1 MILGELLTTKD
12 FSKKDFFKKLI
23 VVANRLAVT
32 VQSDLTIIRS
42 PGGLVSGLESFL
54 EKSGIKDYI
63 WIGWP
68 GRYLPPS
75 TLDQLKSKFKSIKAH
90 PVSISSK
97 HFDKFYNGFCN
108 KVIWPLFHEFPS
120 YVDYKEEYWKTY
132 VAVNKAF
139 CNEVAKYVTPD
150 SVVWV
155 HDYHLLLLPSMLRNL
170 FPNLSIGFF
179 LHIPFPSPSIFMHLP
194 WRKELIEGML
204 GADLIGFH
212 IYEYTINFLRTLI
225 KMFGIDHKSGT
236 FFYQDRIV
244 RAETFPMGI
253 DFEFFNNASNKSKIR
268 ALVKRIREQFG
279 EKKVIF
285 SIDRLDYTKGIYNRL
300 LAYEKLLHRRPDLR
314 EKVVLLI
321 IIVPSRVGVEHYQ
334 RMKKSL
340 EEKISEI
347 NGTLGTIEWTPV
359 LYYSRFLNS
368 EELIAHYLASD
379 VILVTSLKD
388 GMNLIAKEFVASKK
402 DGKGVLIL
410 SEFAGSAKELGE
422 ALIVNPNSI
431 EELASAIE
439 KSLELSEEEMRE
451 RISIMQERLKRYDIL
466 KWGMDFLL
474 SLEHVIEEKLK
485 LVTKLLTPALINK
498 IKESFHKAYKRILFL
513 DYDGTLV
520 PFTNKPNLAKPDAQL
535 LSLLSIL
542 SQLSNTEVV
551 LISGRKKEDL
561 ERWFE
566 GLALNFICEHGL
578 LIKRRS
584 KDWEVTAVMPSE
596 IKNRIK
602 SIMEVYV
609 DRLPR
614 SFVEEKEFSV
624 VFHYR
629 NADPE
634 QANLRVAELVDE
646 LLGFTG
652 TLDISLILGNKIV
665 EVKPAGINKG
675 TSANLFLK
683 DNTFDFILAIGDDTT
698 DEDLF
703 LKLPE
708 EAITIKVGMGNSNA
722 KYSLKSYADVRNF
735 LGFLA
740 SYN

>member
-1 MILGELLTTKD
+1 MN
-12 FSKKDFFKKLI
+12 FSKKLI
-23 VVANRLAVT
+23 VVANRLPVT
-32 VQSDLTIIRS
+32 VHSDLTISRS
-42 PGGLVSGLESFL
+42 PGGLVSGLMTFL
-54 EKSGIKDYI
+54 EKSSIKDYI
-63 WIGWP
+63 WVGWP
-68 GRYLPPS
+68 GSYLRS
-75 TLDQLKSKFKSIKAH
+75 SAIDLLISKFKRLKTH
-90 PVSISSK
+90 PVSVSSRQ
-97 HFDKFYNGFCN
+97 FEKFYNGFCN
-108 KVIWPLFHEFPS
+108 KVLWPLFHEFLS
-120 YVDYKEEYWKTY
+120 YVDYDEEYWKIY
-132 VAVNKAF
+132 VAVNKVF
-139 CNEVAKYVTPD
+139 CNEVAKHVTPD

-155 HDYHLLLLPSMLRNL
+155 HDYHLLLLPSMLRSL
-170 FPNLSIGFF
+170 FPNLPIGFF
-179 LHIPFPSPSIFMHLP
+179 LHIPFPSPSIFMQLP
-194 WRKELIEGML
+194 WRKELMEGML

-212 IYEYTINFLRTLI
+212 TYEYTTNFLRTLI
-225 KMFGIDHKSGT
+225 RMFGIDHKSGT
-236 FFYQDRIV
+236 FFYQDRVV

-253 DFEFFNNASNKSKIR
+253 DFELFNNAFRKRKIKS
-268 ALVKRIREQFG
+268 LVKRIREQFG
-279 EKKVIF
+279 EKRIIF

-300 LAYEKLLHRRPDLR
+300 LAYERLLQRRPDLR
-314 EKVVLLI
+314 GKVVLLI

-334 RMKKSL
+334 RMKRSL

-347 NGTLGTIEWTPV
+347 NGTFGTIEWTPV
-359 LYYSRFLNS
+359 LYYNKFLNF
-368 EELIAHYLASD
+368 EELTAHYLASD
-379 VILVTSLKD
+379 VMLVTSLKD
-388 GMNLIAKEFVASKK
+388 GMNLIAKEFVASRR

-431 EELASAIE
+431 EELTSAIE
-439 KSLELSEEEMRE
+439 KALGLSEEEMRE
-451 RISIMQERLKRYDIL
+451 RLSVMQERLRRYNIL
-466 KWGMDFLL
+466 KWGTDFLS
-474 SLEHVIEEKLK
+474 SLEHVIAERMKLA
-485 LVTKLLTPALINK
+485 TKLLTPALIDK
-498 IKESFHKAYKRILFL
+498 LKESFHKAHKRILFL

-520 PFTNKPNLAKPDAQL
+520 PFANRPSLAKPDTHL
-535 LSLLSIL
+535 LSLLSAL
-542 SQLSNTEVV
+542 SQLANTEVV